1 MQISL
6 FNEKDKRKSI
16 IYVSPDK
23 CAVSWLNPR
32 RTRPKEYVAKLAERI
47 NRNGFEITR
56 ALWAYAEN
64 GHYEVFAGGTRLEAA
79 QAAGIETLPIVLHE
93 GYSEDELTRLAD
105 EDNENDEYHSP
116 VSVVDVWMDYK
127 RLADAG
133 WTQQRIA
140 DAKGVNR
147 AQVAMRLQYAEFPQ
161 SVVAAFVKNDFLK
174 EGHVAEIRQLLN
186 FNNLSPWRTFESVAL
201 LVIDDVLDKVRV
213 KAPTALQF
221 KQEVE
226 RQNAI
231 TELAQDLYTKLDD
244 EWNPVFLSHLIKAKA
259 SSRPEVQSAYN
270 AVVKAQLDEAKKKE
284 DEARRQ
290 QSEAERQ
297 AREAEDRAALAAK
310 QQALMAKVV
319 LGDSVNTIDAAPN
332 GIKLLL
338 SDPPYG
344 KAFQSSRRVGI
355 AKADVLR
362 NDDEGIFG
370 IVETVLAKAYPK
382 MQDNSTVFIF
392 TDWRNEPRFRCVI
405 ESAGYEIK
413 GSYIWLKPN
422 HGTGDLEGT
431 FAPKHERIIHAVKGN
446 PKLIYR
452 PADVLTG
459 EKFLGTEH
467 PTEKPIDLL
476 SVLIKATTE
485 EGDIVIDPFCGTG
498 STAIAAIQCERD
510 FWVCDI
516 NESWHKSATE
526 EVFSV
531 VISN

>member
-1 MQISL
+1 MQINL
-6 FNEKDKRKSI
+6 FDDRSKRKSI
-16 IYVSPDK
+16 IHVSPDK

-32 RTRPKEYVAKLAERI
+32 RSRPKEYVTKLAERM

-64 GHYEVFAGGTRLEAA
+64 GHYEIFAGGTRLEAA
-79 QAAGIETLPIVLHE
+79 KVANIESLPIVLHE
-93 GYSEDELTRLAD
+93 GYNEDELTRLAD
-105 EDNENDEYHSP
+105 EDNENDEYHTP
-116 VSVVDVWMDYK
+116 VSVADVWMDYK

-140 DAKGVNR
+140 DAKGVSR
-147 AQVAMRLQYAEFPQ
+147 PQVAKRILYAGLP
-161 SVVAAFVKNDFLK
+161 SSIVANVQKHSLS
-174 EGHVAEIRQLLN
+174 ESHIAEICTIVQ
-186 FNNLSPWRTFESVAL
+186 FEHLSDWRSFETVAL
-201 LVIDDVLDKVRV
+201 LVINDVLDKVRV

-231 TELAQDLYTKLDD
+231 TELAQDLYMKLGE
-244 EWNPVFLSHLIKAKA
+244 EWKPVFLSHLVKPKA

-270 AVVKAQLDEAKKKE
+270 AVMKAQLDEAKKKE

-290 QSEAERQ
+290 QSEAQRQ
-297 AREAEDRAALAAK
+297 AREAEDRAVLAAK

-319 LGDSVNTIDAAPN
+319 LGDSVNAIDAAPN

-362 NDDEGIFG
+362 NDDEGIFE
-370 IVETVLAKAYPK
+370 IVEEVLSKAFPK
-382 MQDNSTVFIF
+382 MEDDSTVFIF

-459 EKFLGTEH
+459 EKFLGTDH

-485 EGDIVIDPFCGTG
+485 EGDTVIDPFCGTG

-516 NESWHKSATE
+516 NEAWHKQATE

-531 VISN
+531 VVPN